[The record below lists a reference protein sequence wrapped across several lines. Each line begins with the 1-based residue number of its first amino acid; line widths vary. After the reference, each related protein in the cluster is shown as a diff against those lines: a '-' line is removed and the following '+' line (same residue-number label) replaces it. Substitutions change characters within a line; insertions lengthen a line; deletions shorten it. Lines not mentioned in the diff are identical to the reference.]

1 MCLKETRDCSPTHAP
16 PPLHKTML
24 ARFRKRI
31 ANKVVKIEGTRKN
44 MSEDGRA
51 VDS

>member
-1 MCLKETRDCSPTHAP
+1 MCLKETRDCSPTRA
-16 PPLHKTML
+16 PPLHKTMF